1 LLHDARHLQD
11 FPSVTS
17 VLTNRAAMAASVTL
31 RSIALISN
39 STQLQASS
47 GLRIGSASDNAA
59 YWSISTTMK
68 SDAKALGA
76 VGDALGLTRA
86 KIDVAYQGL
95 SSVIDVLSE
104 FRAKLVAAQEPG
116 VDPAKIQK
124 ELDQLKGQVESIAAS
139 SSFNGVNWLS
149 TDIADIH
156 DRTLD
161 VTHVTSTM
169 TRSASG
175 FSALST
181 MEFHLSE
188 TSLFNTSGGGLLE
201 PDSRLSLTLG
211 GIRNSDNYR
220 NQDGEIVIDRFN
232 TRAGERARFEFDFTG
247 PTTFDDPS
255 DAITFDL
262 VVDKDNPS
270 DVAPPHDQ
278 GRTTSLRIDR
288 TVVDAVLPSANGTIG
303 TYQDYIRVLNHV
315 LTPAGAYATQV
326 LDYDEDG
333 NIFVVEDAIRLSTS
347 ENSGLDGS
355 YLEISGLT
363 AVGVS
368 ASGLTDRQVFGTRG
382 SGMTLSFSP
391 FTVHLD
397 GKSDDGVKVSFSFS
411 ANGEP
416 QRFYEFDRS
425 YVNALFDRD
434 TGKVETVEEMHELLT
449 SLIAADWPDVL
460 IEVDGASTI
469 SIRTD
474 PAVDRLAG
482 GRTRIGFSNI
492 DVSIEPLAD
501 LSFRAIDI
509 ATNPAMKGIYLNYMD
524 TVLQKAIDGTA
535 TLGAFQK
542 RIDMQTDFNASLIQS
557 IEKGVGRLI
566 DADMNDV
573 STRLKALQVQEQLAG
588 QSLAIANDN
597 TDLVMQLFN

>member
-1 LLHDARHLQD
+1 
-11 FPSVTS
+11 
-17 VLTNRAAMAASVTL
+17 
-31 RSIALISN
+31 
-39 STQLQASS
+39 
-47 GLRIGSASDNAA
+47 
-59 YWSISTTMK
+59 
-68 SDAKALGA
+68 
-76 VGDALGLTRA
+76 
-86 KIDVAYQGL
+86 
-95 SSVIDVLSE
+95 
-104 FRAKLVAAQEPG
+104 
-116 VDPAKIQK
+116 
-124 ELDQLKGQVESIAAS
+124 
-139 SSFNGVNWLS
+139 
-149 TDIADIH
+149 
-156 DRTLD
+156 
-161 VTHVTSTM
+161 
-169 TRSASG
+169 
-175 FSALST
+175 
-181 MEFHLSE
+181 
-188 TSLFNTSGGGLLE
+188 
-201 PDSRLSLTLG
+201 
-211 GIRNSDNYR
+211 
-220 NQDGEIVIDRFN
+220 
-232 TRAGERARFEFDFTG
+232 
-247 PTTFDDPS
+247 
-255 DAITFDL
+255 
-262 VVDKDNPS
+262 
-270 DVAPPHDQ
+270 
-278 GRTTSLRIDR
+278 
-288 TVVDAVLPSANGTIG
+288 
-303 TYQDYIRVLNHV
+303 
-315 LTPAGAYATQV
+315 
-326 LDYDEDG
+326 
-333 NIFVVEDAIRLSTS
+333 
-347 ENSGLDGS
+347 
-355 YLEISGLT
+355 
-363 AVGVS
+363 
-368 ASGLTDRQVFGTRG
+368 
-382 SGMTLSFSP
+382 MTLSFSP

-460 IEVDGASTI
+460 IEVDSASTI

-566 DADMNDV
+566 DADMSDV

>member
-1 LLHDARHLQD
+1 M
-11 FPSVTS
+11 TS
-17 VLTNRAAMAASVTL
+17 VLTNRAAMAASATL
-31 RSIALISN
+31 RSIALLSN

-76 VGDALGLTRA
+76 VGDALGLARA

-139 SSFNGVNWLS
+139 SSFNGANWLS
-149 TDIADIH
+149 TDIDDIH

-169 TRSASG
+169 TRSANG

-232 TRAGERARFEFDFTG
+232 TLAGERARFKFDFTG
-247 PTTFDDPS
+247 PMTFDDPS

-326 LDYDEDG
+326 LDYDDDG
-333 NIFVVEDAIRLSTS
+333 NIFVVEDAIGLSTS

-434 TGKVETVEEMHELLT
+434 TGKVETVEEMHELLN

-566 DADMNDV
+566 DADMSDV

>member
-1 LLHDARHLQD
+1 M
-11 FPSVTS
+11 TS
-17 VLTNRAAMAASVTL
+17 VLTNRAAMAASATL
-31 RSIALISN
+31 RSIALLSN

-76 VGDALGLTRA
+76 VGDALGLARA
-86 KIDVAYQGL
+86 KIDVAYQSL

-139 SSFNGVNWLS
+139 SSFNGANWLS
-149 TDIADIH
+149 TDIDDIH

-169 TRSASG
+169 TRSANG

-232 TRAGERARFEFDFTG
+232 TLAGERARFKFDFTG
-247 PTTFDDPS
+247 PMTFDDPS

-326 LDYDEDG
+326 LDYDDDG
-333 NIFVVEDAIRLSTS
+333 NIFVVEDAIGLSTS

-535 TLGAFQK
+535 TLGAFRK

>member
-1 LLHDARHLQD
+1 M
-11 FPSVTS
+11 TS
-17 VLTNRAAMAASVTL
+17 VLTNRAAMAASATL
-31 RSIALISN
+31 RSIALLSN

-76 VGDALGLTRA
+76 VGDALGLARA

-139 SSFNGVNWLS
+139 SSFNGANWLS
-149 TDIADIH
+149 TDIDDIH

-169 TRSASG
+169 TRSANG

-232 TRAGERARFEFDFTG
+232 TLAGERARFKFDFTG
-247 PTTFDDPS
+247 PMTFDDPS

-326 LDYDEDG
+326 LDYDDDG
-333 NIFVVEDAIRLSTS
+333 NIFVVEDAIGLSTS

-355 YLEISGLT
+355 YLEISGMT

-434 TGKVETVEEMHELLT
+434 TGKVETVEEMHELLN

-482 GRTRIGFSNI
+482 GRTRIGFSSI

>member
-1 LLHDARHLQD
+1 
-11 FPSVTS
+11 VTS
-17 VLTNRAAMAASVTL
+17 VLTNRAAMAASATL
-31 RSIALISN
+31 RSIALLSN

-76 VGDALGLTRA
+76 VGDALGLARA

-139 SSFNGVNWLS
+139 SSFNGANWLS
-149 TDIADIH
+149 TDIDDIH

-169 TRSASG
+169 TRSANG

-232 TRAGERARFEFDFTG
+232 TLAGERARFKFDFTG
-247 PTTFDDPS
+247 PMTFDDPS

-326 LDYDEDG
+326 LDYDDDG
-333 NIFVVEDAIRLSTS
+333 NIFVVEDAIGLSTS

-355 YLEISGLT
+355 YLEISGMT

-434 TGKVETVEEMHELLT
+434 TGKVETVEEMHELLN

-482 GRTRIGFSNI
+482 GRTRIGFSSI